1 MGSSR
6 EQSDAGTPELD
17 RFTQFAVEHLADAT
31 YWMKEDGSFIYVNEA
46 ASRLTG
52 YRLDQ
57 LRSMSV
63 FDLNVELQP
72 ERWAA
77 HWKLLRAG
85 GRRTFE
91 TRHRRQDGLFL
102 DVEISAHLLQLDGR
116 EYSCAFV
123 RDISERKQLEQKMR
137 QAEKMEAIG
146 RLAGGVAHDFNN
158 QLTGIFGCVDL
169 LRQTVREN
177 AEAVQLVDELAQIAR
192 VAADLT
198 AQLLAFSRKGKFLV
212 QPVDLHRLVL
222 DVVAILSRS
231 VDKRI
236 RVETGL
242 SAPRFWVTGH
252 PSQVQNAILNLAL
265 NARDAM
271 PSGGTLTFST
281 ANVDFDDSSP
291 ERARLELSS
300 GAYLTLSVRDT
311 GLGMTRETRER
322 VFEPFFTTKE
332 VGAGTGLGLAS
343 VYGTIRNHRGAIVV
357 DSAVGR
363 GTVFTAYL
371 PLAREGAIPQPHIA
385 EPQRRGLHGHVL
397 VVDDEQTTRDA
408 EAAMLRALGCTVAT
422 AEDGRSALYKLRE
435 ASSSVDLV
443 LLDMTMPGMTGAETF
458 MAMKEI
464 NPDVQVLAMSGYSL
478 DGAAQVMLDAGAR
491 GFLQKPFTIAE
502 LGAKVGEILK

>member
-1 MGSSR
+1 MGRSM
-6 EQSDAGTPELD
+6 EQGDGGTPELD

-57 LRSMSV
+57 LRSMTV
-63 FDLNVELQP
+63 FGLNVELRP
-72 ERWAA
+72 EAWAA
-77 HWKLLRAG
+77 HWKLLRAQ

-91 TRHRRQDGLFL
+91 ARHQRQDGRFF
-102 DVEISAHLLQLDGR
+102 DVEITAHLLQLDGR

-123 RDISERKQLEQKMR
+123 RDISERKQMEQKMR

-158 QLTGIFGCVDL
+158 QLTGIFGCADL
-169 LRQTVREN
+169 LREMVREN
-177 AEAVQLVDELAQIAR
+177 AEAVQLVDDLSQIAR
-192 VAADLT
+192 VAAALT
-198 AQLLAFSRKGKFLV
+198 AQLLAFSRKGKLLV
-212 QPVDLHRLVL
+212 QPIDLHRLIL

-242 SAPRFWVTGH
+242 GAPRFWVTGD

-271 PSGGTLTFST
+271 PSGGTLTFAT

-300 GAYLTLSVRDT
+300 GAYVALSVRDT
-311 GLGMTRETRER
+311 GIGMTRETRER

-357 DSAVGR
+357 DSVVDR

-371 PLAREGAIPQPHIA
+371 PLAGETAIAQPHVA
-385 EPQRRGLHGHVL
+385 EPPRVELNGHVL
-397 VVDDEQTTRDA
+397 VVDDEPTSRDV

-422 AEDGRSALYKLRE
+422 AEDGQSALSKLRE
-435 ASSSVDLV
+435 APSSVDVV

-458 MAMKEI
+458 RAMKEI
-464 NPDVQVLAMSGYSL
+464 HPEVQVLAMSGYTL

-491 GFLQKPFTIAE
+491 GFLQKPFTMAE
-502 LGAKVGEILK
+502 LAGKVSEILK

>member
-1 MGSSR
+1 MGRST
-6 EQSDAGTPELD
+6 EHGDGGTPELD

-46 ASRLTG
+46 ASRMTG

-57 LRSMSV
+57 LGSMTV
-63 FDLNVELQP
+63 YDLNVELKP

-91 TRHRRQDGLFL
+91 TRHQRQDGVFL
-102 DVEISAHLLQLDGR
+102 DVEITAHLLQLDGR

-123 RDISERKQLEQKMR
+123 RDISERKQLEQRMR
-137 QAEKMEAIG
+137 QAEKMEAVG

-169 LRQTVREN
+169 LREMVRDN
-177 AEAVQLVDELAQIAR
+177 ADAVQLVDELSHIAR

-198 AQLLAFSRKGKFLV
+198 AQLLAFSHKGKFLV

-222 DVVAILSRS
+222 AVVTILSRS

-242 SAPRFWVTGH
+242 SAPRFWVMGD

-281 ANVDFDDSSP
+281 ANIAFDDSSP

-300 GAYLTLSVRDT
+300 GPYLALSVRDT

-322 VFEPFFTTKE
+322 VFEPFFTTKA

-357 DSAVGR
+357 DSVVGR

-371 PLAREGAIPQPHIA
+371 PLAGDGAIPQPHIA
-385 EPQRRGLHGHVL
+385 DPPRAELHGHVL
-397 VVDDEQTTRDA
+397 VVDDEQASRDA

-422 AEDGRSALYKLRE
+422 AEDGQSAVHKLRE
-435 ASSSVDLV
+435 APSSVDLV
-443 LLDMTMPGMTGAETF
+443 LLDMMMPGMTGAETF
-458 MAMKEI
+458 MALKAVD
-464 NPDVQVLAMSGYSL
+464 PDVRVLAMSGYSL
-478 DGAAQVMLDAGAR
+478 DGAAQVMLDAGAK
-491 GFLQKPFTIAE
+491 GFLQKPFTMAE
-502 LGAKVGEILK
+502 LAGKVGEILK